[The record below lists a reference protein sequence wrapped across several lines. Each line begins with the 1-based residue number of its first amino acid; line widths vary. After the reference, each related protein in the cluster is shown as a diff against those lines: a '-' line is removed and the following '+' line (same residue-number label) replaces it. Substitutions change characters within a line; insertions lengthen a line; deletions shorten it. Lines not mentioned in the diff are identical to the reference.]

1 MAAAADFFNAEQ
13 RNWRIRLAASVEVMK
28 ELSRYSDPQEMY
40 HVFTRRM
47 AQIFPF
53 NRQISL
59 SRRGLSA
66 PNYRVTRFNLW
77 KEAVNPWKE
86 QERLPL
92 LSGGLLA
99 DLIYGDQAR
108 VIDDLHVAPDDPA
121 AEYLEGQRSLLA
133 IPHFDGG
140 SAPNMV
146 ILTRE
151 DPGAFPRERIPDLV
165 LLSNLFG
172 RVSQTLVLSQALRD
186 AYKAV
191 EHELQSIAEI
201 QKSLLPEEVPHIP
214 GLDVAVHYQMA
225 ERAGGDY
232 YDFFKLP
239 NGCLGVLVA
248 DASGHGAPS
257 AVLMAVAHSIVHSMP
272 EPPLRPGEL
281 LTYLNSHLTRRYT
294 RPSGSF
300 VTAFYAVFD
309 PRNGE
314 VAYASAGH
322 TPPRLLRSLDGS
334 KVPLNRAQR
343 LPLGIKADEVY
354 PEQRVLF
361 FPGDHVVFF
370 TDGVIEATDT
380 TGDMFGTER
389 IDEALTS
396 APSAADQLH
405 SVLNRWNEFTTDT
418 TPADDRTLLVV
429 KRVEAMPRPGEQ
441 GTTVPPLAR

>member
-1 MAAAADFFNAEQ
+1 
-13 RNWRIRLAASVEVMK
+13 MK

-40 HVFTRRM
+40 QVFSRRM
-47 AQIFPF
+47 AQLFPVA
-53 NRQISL
+53 RQLSL
-59 SRRGLSA
+59 SRRGLQA
-66 PNYRVTRFNLW
+66 PNFRVTRFSQW
-77 KEAVNPWKE
+77 KEAVNPWKDA
-86 QERLPL
+86 ERLPVH
-92 LSGGLLA
+92 SGGLLA
-99 DLIYGDQAR
+99 DLLYGDQAR
-108 VIDDLHVAPDDPA
+108 LIDDLSVPADDPA
-121 AEYLEGQRSLLA
+121 AEYLAGQRSLLA

-146 ILTRE
+146 VLTRE
-151 DPGAFPRERIPDLV
+151 EPGAFPRERIPDLV

-172 RVSQTLVLSQALRD
+172 RVNQTLVLSGALRD

-191 EHELQSIAEI
+191 EYELQTIADI
-201 QKSLLPEEVPHIP
+201 QKSLLPDQVPDVP

-239 NGCLGVLVA
+239 NGCLGVLIA

-257 AVLMAVAHSIVHSMP
+257 AVLMAVAHSIVHTRP
-272 EPPLRPGEL
+272 DPPLRPGEL
-281 LTYLNSHLTRRYT
+281 LTHLNSHLTRRYT
-294 RPSGSF
+294 RHAGSF

-314 VAYASAGH
+314 LAYASAGH
-322 TPPRLLRSLDGS
+322 TPPRLLRSIDNS

-361 FPGDHVVFF
+361 FKGDQVAFF
-370 TDGVIEATDT
+370 TDGVIEATDA

-389 IDEALTS
+389 IDERLNS
-396 APSAADQLH
+396 APSAADSLAEI
-405 SVLNRWNEFTTDT
+405 LTAWTEFTSNS
-418 TPADDRTLLVV
+418 TPADDRTMVVV
-429 KRVEAMPRPGEQ
+429 KRV
-441 GTTVPPLAR
+441 